1 MAQPS
6 QQQPQSTGAAT
17 PRSAEELDREPGSN
31 RGTRGQTRESR
42 RVARSAEDDI
52 QTMAGH
58 DAPDKADRTE
68 K

>member
-1 MAQPS
+1 MTNPSKRNQPAQPS
-6 QQQPQSTGAAT
+6 
-17 PRSAEELDREPGSN
+17 RRAEELDREPGSN
-31 RGTRGQTRESR
+31 QGTKGQTRESR

-58 DAPDKADRTE
+58 DDSGKSDRSE

>member
-1 MAQPS
+1 MANESRQSPATNRA
-6 QQQPQSTGAAT
+6 PQRGES
-17 PRSAEELDREPGSN
+17 ELDREPGSN

-42 RVARSAEDDI
+42 NVARSAEEDI

-58 DAPDKADRTE
+58 DAPDKSDRTE